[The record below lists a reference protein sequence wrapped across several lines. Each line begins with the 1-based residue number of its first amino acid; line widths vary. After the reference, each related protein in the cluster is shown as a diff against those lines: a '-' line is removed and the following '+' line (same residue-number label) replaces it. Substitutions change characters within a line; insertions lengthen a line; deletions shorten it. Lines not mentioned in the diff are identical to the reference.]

1 MTGRM
6 KDKVVFITGAARGQ
20 GRAHAIKLASEGAD
34 IIAIDVCAASAD
46 ADYAAATPED
56 LLETVAAVEALG
68 RRIVHRIVDVRDLAG
83 LENVVGEGVDK
94 LGRLDA
100 VVANAGV
107 VTWGRFWE
115 IDPQAWDD
123 VIAVNLTGVFNTMRA
138 ATPAMIAG
146 GRGGSII
153 ITSSVAGLKSLPA
166 QAHYSASKS
175 GVVGLAKTAAI
186 ELAEYGI
193 RVNTIHPWGVTTH
206 MGVIGEEGQAVFGA
220 HPEYGPLMQQILKEP
235 RQSTPEDIA
244 HLVAFL
250 ASDES
255 RTITAAQI
263 PIDHGATKV

>member
-1 MTGRM
+1 MEG
-6 KDKVVFITGAARGQ
+6 KVVFITGAARGQ
-20 GRAHAIKLASEGAD
+20 GRAHAIRMATEGAD
-34 IIAIDVCAASAD
+34 IIAVDVCAASAA
-46 ADYAAATPED
+46 ADYAPATPED
-56 LLETVAAVEALG
+56 LQETVASVQALG
-68 RRIVHRIVDVRDLAG
+68 RRIVHRVVDVRDLAG
-83 LENVVGEGVDK
+83 LEDVVAEGVGK

-115 IDPQAWDD
+115 IDPQTWDD
-123 VIAVNLTGVFNTMRA
+123 VVAVNLTGVFNTMRA
-138 ATPAMIAG
+138 AVPAMIEG

-166 QAHYSASKS
+166 QAPYSAAKS

-206 MGVIGEEGQAVFGA
+206 MGVIGPRGDAVFAA
-220 HPEYGPLMQQILKEP
+220 HPDYGPLLQQILKEP
-235 RQSTPEDIA
+235 QQSTPEDIA
-244 HLVAFL
+244 HLVVFL